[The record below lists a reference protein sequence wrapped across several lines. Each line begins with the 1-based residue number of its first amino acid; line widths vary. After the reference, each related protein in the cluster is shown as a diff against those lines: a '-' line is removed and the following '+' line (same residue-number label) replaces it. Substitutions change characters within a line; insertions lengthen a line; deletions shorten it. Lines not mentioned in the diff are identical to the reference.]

1 MARISQKGLHEP
13 NAKAVPMWM
22 QDLTSLGVTK
32 TPTFF
37 VNGRSLL
44 NFGPE
49 QLAALVAEEVAKVKK

>member
-1 MARISQKGLHEP
+1 
-13 NAKAVPMWM
+13 M
-22 QDLTSLGVTK
+22 QDLTSLGVTR

-49 QLAALVAEEVAKVKK
+49 QLASLVAEEVAKVKK